1 MLDRRA
7 QAVDDR
13 ACGADCRAGGRE
25 DCRERDVSPVGESSS
40 SCDAEKGGS
49 GMETHHVALQVNKED
64 SRFRHLMAAQL
75 NAAAGENFPASIP
88 SPQVVA
94 QNEEVR
100 EGTVQQ
106 QEVKA

>member
-1 MLDRRA
+1 M
-7 QAVDDR
+7 
-13 ACGADCRAGGRE
+13 
-25 DCRERDVSPVGESSS
+25 
-40 SCDAEKGGS
+40 
-49 GMETHHVALQVNKED
+49 ALQVNKED